1 LTDPIGSAT
10 VRAGATAPLKE
21 IAMPKY
27 LASFDYSATGTQGLL
42 KDGGSQRE
50 KAVTAAVNALG
61 GKVEAFYFA
70 FGQSDAILILDLPD
84 NVTAA
89 ALSLVVSATGA
100 GAIKTTPLL
109 TPMDIDAA
117 AKMKV
122 SYRAPGA

>member
-1 LTDPIGSAT
+1 
-10 VRAGATAPLKE
+10 
-21 IAMPKY
+21 MPKY

-50 KAVTAAVNALG
+50 QAVTAAVKALG

-70 FGQSDAILILDLPD
+70 FGQTDAILILDLPD

-89 ALSLVVSATGA
+89 AVSLVVSASGA
-100 GAIKTTPLL
+100 GAIRTTPLL
-109 TPMDIDAA
+109 TPKDIDAA

-122 SYRAPGA
+122 NYRAPGA